1 MRQWAKRNEAEN
13 VVENAR
19 KKLETKH
26 ADMIVGNPVGE
37 SKGFGADDNEAVLV
51 TKDGESHLES
61 MSKRALADRIFDA
74 VLS

>member
-1 MRQWAKRNEAEN
+1 
-13 VVENAR
+13 
-19 KKLETKH
+19 
-26 ADMIVGNPVGE
+26 MIVGNPVGE